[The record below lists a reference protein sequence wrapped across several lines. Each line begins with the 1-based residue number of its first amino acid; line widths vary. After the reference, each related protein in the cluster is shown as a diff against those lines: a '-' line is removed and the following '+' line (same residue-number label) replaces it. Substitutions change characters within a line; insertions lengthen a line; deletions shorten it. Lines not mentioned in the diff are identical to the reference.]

1 MAWIQKRK
9 RANGGVSATVVWRDG
24 GKREGAY
31 QSETFA
37 AGTDAQ
43 NLARADGFRKLVDSS
58 GQDSAGPRAGSR
70 ARALSDRAACR
81 TR

>member
-9 RANGGVSATVVWRDG
+9 RADGGVSATVVWRQG
-24 GKREGAY
+24 GTRAGAY

-43 NLARADGFRKLVDSS
+43 HLIG
-58 GQDSAGPRAGSR
+58 
-70 ARALSDRAACR
+70 CR
-81 TR
+81 C